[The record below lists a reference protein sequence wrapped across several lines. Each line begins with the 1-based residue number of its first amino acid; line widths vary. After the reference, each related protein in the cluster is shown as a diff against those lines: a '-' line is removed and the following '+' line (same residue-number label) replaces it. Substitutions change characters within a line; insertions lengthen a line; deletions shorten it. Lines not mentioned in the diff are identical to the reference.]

1 MRPSIKFSDAFGR
14 GPDPAEKEAP
24 MCGRYTLTAEQEA
37 LQVAL
42 GVEGLVHPTP
52 RYNIA
57 PTQEVPVI
65 VAPEGRLEGRTL
77 RWGLVPSWA
86 KDPSIGNRMIN
97 ARSETAAEKP
107 SFRGPFRRSRCLIPA
122 DGFYE
127 WRKEEA
133 GKVPFWI
140 HMEDQGP
147 FTMAGLWDRWRDPHG
162 ASLETFTI
170 LTTEPNELLRPIHDR
185 MPVILGPEDRRAWL
199 DPRASIEGLKALL
212 RPHPAGPMAVREVS
226 TRVNSPTNDDRAC
239 IQAV

>member
-1 MRPSIKFSDAFGR
+1 
-14 GPDPAEKEAP
+14 

-57 PTQEVPVI
+57 PTQEVPVV
-65 VAPEGRLEGRTL
+65 VAPEGRPEGRTL

-86 KDPSIGNRMIN
+86 KDPAMGNRMIN

-107 SFRGPFRRSRCLIPA
+107 SFRGPFRRSRCLVPA

-127 WRKEEA
+127 WRKEGK

-140 HMEDQGP
+140 HMEDLAP
-147 FTMAGLWDRWRDPHG
+147 FTLAGLWDRWKGPDG
-162 ASLETFTI
+162 TLLETFTI
-170 LTTEPNELLRPIHDR
+170 LTTRPNELLGPIHDR
-185 MPVILGPEDRRAWL
+185 MPVILGKDDREEWL
-199 DPRASIEGLKALL
+199 DPGTSPDALKALL
-212 RPHPAGPMAVREVS
+212 GPHPSAPMAVREVT
-226 TRVNSPTNDDRAC
+226 TRVNSPRNDDPGC
-239 IQAV
+239 IEAA

>member
-1 MRPSIKFSDAFGR
+1 
-14 GPDPAEKEAP
+14 

-42 GVEGLVHPTP
+42 GVEGLVHPRP

-57 PTQEVPVI
+57 PTQEVPVV
-65 VAPEGRLEGRTL
+65 VAPGGRPEGRTL

-86 KDPSIGNRMIN
+86 RDPAIGNRMIN

-107 SFRGPFRRSRCLIPA
+107 SFRGPFRRSRCLVPA

-140 HMEDQGP
+140 HMEDQAP
-147 FTMAGLWDRWRDPHG
+147 FTIAGLWDRWRGPDREN
-162 ASLETFTI
+162 LETFTI

-185 MPVILGPEDRRAWL
+185 MPVILGTEHREAWL
-199 DPRASIEGLKALL
+199 DPRASVDDLKALL
-212 RPHPAGPMAVREVS
+212 GPHPSGPMAVREVT
-226 TRVNSPTNDDRAC
+226 TRVNSPRNDDPAC
-239 IQAV
+239 IEAA